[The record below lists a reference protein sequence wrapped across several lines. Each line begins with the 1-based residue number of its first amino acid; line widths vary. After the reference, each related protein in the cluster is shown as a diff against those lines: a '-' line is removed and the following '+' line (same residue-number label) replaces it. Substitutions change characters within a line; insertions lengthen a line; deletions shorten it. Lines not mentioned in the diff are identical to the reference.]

1 MVGFWGK
8 KFMASSQAPEVMQDP
23 IGGDGGRGLLLG
35 GLGAVLMP
43 PTCESQAK
51 GRSSSA
57 S

>member
-8 KFMASSQAPEVMQDP
+8 KFMASSQAPKVMQGP